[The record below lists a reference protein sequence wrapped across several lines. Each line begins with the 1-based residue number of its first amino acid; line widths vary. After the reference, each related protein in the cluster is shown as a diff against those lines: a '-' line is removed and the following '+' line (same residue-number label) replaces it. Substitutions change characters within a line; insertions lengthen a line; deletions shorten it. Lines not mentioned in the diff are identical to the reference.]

1 MACRG
6 RLGRGRR
13 GRAEKRGWGRAVRKR
28 LEQWS
33 GFLRKYIHFNKFI
46 SNLCM

>member
-13 GRAEKRGWGRAVRKR
+13 GRAEKRGLGESREEKIRAVVRV
-28 LEQWS
+28 LEKVHS
-33 GFLRKYIHFNKFI
+33 F
-46 SNLCM
+46 